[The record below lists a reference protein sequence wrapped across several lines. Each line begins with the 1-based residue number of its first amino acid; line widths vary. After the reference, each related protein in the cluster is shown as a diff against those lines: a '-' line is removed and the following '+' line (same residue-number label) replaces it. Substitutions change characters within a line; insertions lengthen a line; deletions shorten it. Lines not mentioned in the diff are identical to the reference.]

1 MAGDER
7 LGNVRPD
14 PRPSSDHAGH
24 DRWLVVRSATDPAD
38 LTTAET
44 DRARA
49 LLAACTECAAL
60 AADLGD
66 ISHATA
72 TSVVPP
78 RPRDF
83 RLTSEQ
89 AAAAR
94 GGVLDRL
101 RRWLG
106 TPGAFAVRPLAGAT
120 LAIGLL
126 LVVVTPALRPTVS
139 TQDEVRTGGDAQ
151 TMMAPDGTAGATQV
165 AKATPV
171 TDPAGP
177 EMYAGTQPSG
187 DPALRADIMMA
198 TSPTPTDDPDT
209 TAARMVETPS
219 PQEGQGIVQ
228 EDGGPAGPAADAQP
242 PTDDVAYVLTLLGI
256 VLATTGLMVLVL
268 SWFARRWQDP
278 LLR

>member
-1 MAGDER
+1 
-7 LGNVRPD
+7 
-14 PRPSSDHAGH
+14 
-24 DRWLVVRSATDPAD
+24 VVRFASDPAD
-38 LTTAET
+38 LSSAET
-44 DRARA
+44 AQARA

-60 AADLGD
+60 AADLGV

-83 RLTSEQ
+83 RLTAEQ

-126 LVVVTPALRPTVS
+126 LVVVTPALRPTVL

-171 TDPAGP
+171 DDPAGVGP
-177 EMYAGTQPSG
+177 EMYAGAESSG
-187 DPALRADIMMA
+187 DPALRADMMMG
-198 TSPTPTDDPDT
+198 TSPAPTDDVDRT
-209 TAARMVETPS
+209 TARMVETPA
-219 PQEGQGIVQ
+219 PREGGSVAQ
-228 EDGGPAGPAADAQP
+228 EDGGPPAPAADADRS
-242 PTDDVAYVLTLLGI
+242 TDDVTYVLTLLGI
-256 VLATTGLMVLVL
+256 VLAVTGLMVLVL

>member
-1 MAGDER
+1 MAQAER

-24 DRWLVVRSATDPAD
+24 DRWLVVRAATDPAG
-38 LTTAET
+38 LTSAET
-44 DRARA
+44 SEARA
-49 LLAACTECAAL
+49 LLAACSECAAL
-60 AADLGD
+60 SADLGV

-72 TSVVPP
+72 TSVVPA

-83 RLTSEQ
+83 RLTPEQ

-106 TPGAFAVRPLAGAT
+106 SPGTFAVRPLAGAA

-126 LVVVTPALRPTVS
+126 LVVVTPSLRPTVS
-139 TQDEVRTGGDAQ
+139 TQGDAQ
-151 TMMAPDGTAGATQV
+151 TVMAPESTADATQV
-165 AKATPV
+165 AKATPID
-171 TDPAGP
+171 DPAGVGP
-177 EMYAGTQPSG
+177 EMYAGDEPSG
-187 DPALRADIMMA
+187 DPALRADIMLA
-198 TSPTPTDDPDT
+198 TSPSPTDEADT
-209 TAARMVETPS
+209 TAVRMVETPA
-219 PQEGQGIVQ
+219 PQEGQSVTEQ
-228 EDGGPAGPAADAQP
+228 AGGPPAPSSDTRSS
-242 PTDDVAYVLTLLGI
+242 TDDVTYVLTLLGI
-256 VLATTGLMVLVL
+256 VLAMTGLMVLVL